1 MKEKREIKNVFGYT
15 RVSTEEQTHGFS
27 LAAQEE
33 RIEKECKHKGYTLI
47 QTYTDAGITGT
58 SIEKRE
64 DFKEMLRQIKKLN
77 NGKNHE
83 IDAII
88 IYKLS
93 RISRKMTDLVQI
105 LEFLDEHNV
114 ALISIDDNV
123 DTSST
128 AGRTFLLLAGVFAE
142 MERENI
148 VTQARNGM
156 EKRAKDG
163 FYNGGPAPIGYDYN
177 KELKSLVIN
186 EKEAEIVRTIFKL
199 YADENYG
206 YSKLCQFL
214 NRNLDKYGTKKGKSW
229 SYATVRQVL
238 DNPVY
243 VGKIRW
249 GVHKDW
255 NTKRRAGQ
263 TDDIVLEKG
272 KHEAIIDEPLWERAR
287 LRRKLASKEPVNIH
301 KLTYLLSGLLKC
313 PDCGASMISHRTQRN
328 TKDGK
333 KLHRYYACSQWA
345 NKKAVCKP
353 NLVKAEDVESIVLS
367 KIREFINK
375 PDIIKRVLENIS
387 NSNNPTEIEEAIK
400 SLDKRLK
407 ELKEKE
413 NGYYE
418 DLQNKELLKTLKK
431 DKLLEMIGKLNDEM
445 KEVGLKLQD
454 LYEQQNAISEQSI
467 NAEKIAYM
475 LQNFDKLFNLST
487 SEQQIELVHSLV
499 KEVKIVHNGKVRIPK
514 EIVLHFDDVDI
525 SRLEESNDNS
535 EVVYEVIYDRVL
547 PVLS

>member
-1 MKEKREIKNVFGYT
+1 MKGKRKIKNVYGYT

-33 RIEKECKHKGYTLI
+33 SIVKECEKEDYNLI
-47 QTYTDAGITGT
+47 RIFTDAGITGT

-64 DFKEMLRQIKKLN
+64 DFKEMLLQIGKLN
-77 NGKNHE
+77 KGKNHE
-83 IDAII
+83 IDAIV

-105 LEFLDEHNV
+105 LEYLDKHKV
-114 ALISIDDNV
+114 ALISVDDDI
-123 DTSST
+123 DTSSN
-128 AGRTFLLLAGVFAE
+128 AGRTFLMLAGVFAE

-148 VTQARNGM
+148 VTQARSGM
-156 EKRAKDG
+156 EKRAKEG
-163 FYNGGPAPIGYDYN
+163 YYNGGPAPIGYNYN
-177 KELKSLVIN
+177 KELRSLVIN
-186 EKEAEIVRTIFKL
+186 EKEAEIVRTIFRL

-214 NRNLDKYGTKKGKSW
+214 NRNLDKYGTKNSKSW
-229 SYATVRQVL
+229 SYSTVRQVL

-243 VGKIRW
+243 IGKIRW
-249 GVHKDW
+249 GVHTNW
-255 NTKRRAGQ
+255 NTERRAGQ
-263 TDDIVLEKG
+263 TDDFVLEKG
-272 KHEAIIDEPLWERAR
+272 KHDVIIDDSLWERTR
-287 LRRKLASKEPVNIH
+287 LRREIASKQPVNIY

-345 NKKAVCKP
+345 NKKAVCRP
-353 NLVKAEDVESIVLS
+353 NLVKAEDVENIVLT

-387 NSNNPTEIEEAIK
+387 KSNNPVEVKEAIK

-418 DLQNKELLKTLKK
+418 DLQNKELLKTLRKE
-431 DKLLEMIGKLNDEM
+431 KLLEMIGKLNDEM

-487 SEQQIELVHSLV
+487 SEQQIKLVHSLV
-499 KEVKIVHNGKVRIPK
+499 KEVKIVHSGKVRIPK

-525 SRLEESNDNS
+525 SRHEEANDNS
-535 EVVYEVIYDRVL
+535 EIVYEVIYDTA
-547 PVLS
+547 PP